1 MSQKA
6 SLPVN
11 HSFASSCWKAVMVL
25 TANCESS
32 DFVFSMFSY
41 WMMSAKGQVG
51 SECIRAQIWLTKLI
65 STLTGFLLTFGIKL
79 AGELLNVGQEH
90 LIGFMLLVEFVF
102 KVLSLVDLL
111 QRSPQEL
118 IFPLGMFNDFLQQQL
133 G

>member
-1 MSQKA
+1 
-6 SLPVN
+6 
-11 HSFASSCWKAVMVL
+11 
-25 TANCESS
+25 
-32 DFVFSMFSY
+32 
-41 WMMSAKGQVG
+41 
-51 SECIRAQIWLTKLI
+51 LI
-65 STLTGFLLTFGIKL
+65 SALTGFLLTFGIKL